1 MPVACVS
8 HDAPAVLLTAQHS
21 AGHSCVDVDT
31 SGGHS
36 RQDDAVMIV
45 VTERL
50 GRPRTILGDIV
61 QTKSVYPIDSDT
73 PTALCH
79 LLPAPDLPAL
89 CGHPWE
95 ALVEVPNAVGFE
107 DVPED
112 LRCREC
118 LRAGAVA

>member
-1 MPVACVS
+1 
-8 HDAPAVLLTAQHS
+8 
-21 AGHSCVDVDT
+21 
-31 SGGHS
+31 
-36 RQDDAVMIV
+36 MIV

-95 ALVEVPNAVGFE
+95 ALVEVPMQSASRTSLRTCASASARALSHDCRSGDVGR
-107 DVPED
+107 D
-112 LRCREC
+112 RY
-118 LRAGAVA
+118 RASD